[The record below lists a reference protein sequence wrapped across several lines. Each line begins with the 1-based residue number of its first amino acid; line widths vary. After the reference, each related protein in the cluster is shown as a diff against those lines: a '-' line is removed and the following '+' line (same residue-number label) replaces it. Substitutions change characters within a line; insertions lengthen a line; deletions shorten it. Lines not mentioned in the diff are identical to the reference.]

1 MHTRINRAHGAATR
15 NTRGLRFFSYMTRRP
30 LFAFFSILAAAIGIT
45 VLLLPVRINDYES
58 LREENVQL
66 TGTISAIEQKS
77 EGDMPV
83 WRMILTEVD
92 IEKMNLSAGAGTG
105 KKAGMSE
112 ASDKDGTGEKAVMNE
127 FSDRGEIGE
136 IALDKNKKVLCV
148 LDHAPEGEM
157 SARVRVRGKLF
168 PFRSAMNEGE
178 FDLRMYYHIL
188 RIEFSLRDAEIMAVS
203 APTDRIAAILFNFK
217 NNLSSIIDRV
227 FSKQNAPIL
236 KAMLLGEK
244 GLLEEETKE
253 LYQGAGIVHILSI
266 SGLHLSLIG
275 MGLFSLTGKCR
286 FIPLPLRAAL
296 SVIAVFLYGKMI
308 GMGTSVFRAL
318 IMLTLYIISKVIG
331 RTYDILT
338 AASIAAFL
346 LLLDQP
352 LYLLHTGFQFSFGA
366 VLAIG
371 ILLPALPGRALKTLA
386 IPAATLPVYLWA
398 YGTFPV
404 TSLLLN
410 LIVIPLMTVV
420 MVSAGGAVL
429 LAGLPDFL
437 PGGGGM
443 PDTLSANR
451 ALPSALKWLPRIL
464 GLPAELILDF
474 YRFLAE
480 SSEKIPGR
488 EIVLGRPSPIRILLF
503 YTMLLIL
510 AAISVRLQMPHMRRR
525 IEAEAVSMHTEDD
538 GRKKLDRVIEDDSR
552 KKFDRVIK
560 DDGRKNL
567 SRLIEDDDR
576 EKLSRRDENRA
587 DMLLRRVASKI
598 CQMLHL
604 RDNHSR
610 KNFACIC
617 TVLWM
622 AAALLV
628 LVYHPWQAFE
638 MDMLYV
644 GQGDGIFISSRG
656 RHFLIDG
663 GSSTK
668 EKLAKYTLLPFLH
681 SKGVGRLDGIFL
693 THDDTDHCSC
703 LLEFLEAAAEEK
715 PLILIDAVYLP
726 DIAEA
731 AKGENYRRIELL
743 SGQVGIPVHYISR
756 GQRIRSGNLTLDCLH
771 PAKGASYEDANEYS
785 TTLLLR
791 YGDSSHLISDNSDNA
806 SHLSGK
812 ERGYSVLFTGDLEG
826 QGEEDLLHYLAETK
840 LLKTQDGLLN
850 IDVLKVAHHGSKNAT
865 SSEFLQAVH
874 PDMVMISAGI
884 NNMYK
889 HPSEELLNRLAIS
902 IPDSSVYRT
911 DLQGEITICHKKGGD
926 DYRVKTF
933 LEGTAETLAVSRRSL
948 ESEAIGSPKK

>member
-30 LFAFFSILAAAIGIT
+30 LFAFFSILAAAIGLT

-66 TGTISAIEQKS
+66 TGTISAIEQKP

-83 WRMILTEVD
+83 WRMILTDVD

-136 IALDKNKKVLCV
+136 ITLDKDKKVLCV

-217 NNLSSIIDRV
+217 KNLSSIIDRV

-308 GMGTSVFRAL
+308 GLGTSVFRAL

-331 RTYDILT
+331 RTYDLLT

-429 LAGLPDFL
+429 LAGLPDFFS
-437 PGGGGM
+437 GGGGM

-480 SSEKIPGR
+480 SSEKIPGH
-488 EIVLGRPSPIRILLF
+488 EIVLGRPSPIRILFF
-503 YTMLLIL
+503 YIMLLIL

-538 GRKKLDRVIEDDSR
+538 GRKKLDHFVENSDR
-552 KKFDRVIK
+552 KKYSS
-560 DDGRKNL
+560 L
-567 SRLIEDDDR
+567 
-576 EKLSRRDENRA
+576 DENRA
-587 DMLLRRVASKI
+587 DMLLRRAASKI

-622 AAALLV
+622 AAAFFV
-628 LVYHPWQAFE
+628 LVYHPWPALE
-638 MDMLYV
+638 VDMIYV

-668 EKLAKYTLLPFLH
+668 EELAKYTLLPYLH
-681 SKGVGRLDGIFL
+681 NKGVGRLDGIFL

-703 LLEFLEAAAEEK
+703 LLEFLEAAAEDK
-715 PLILIDAVYLP
+715 PLILINAVYLP

-743 SGQVGIPVHYISR
+743 SGQVGIPVCYISR

-771 PAKGASYEDANEYS
+771 PARGASYEDANEYS

-791 YGDSSHLISDNSDNA
+791 YGDSSKLISDNSDIA
-806 SHLSGK
+806 SRLSGK
-812 ERGYSVLFTGDLEG
+812 EKGFSVLFTGDLEG
-826 QGEEDLLHYLAETK
+826 QGEEDFLHYLAETK

-933 LEGTAETLAVSRRSL
+933 SGGTTEVFSASKRRSL
-948 ESEAIGSPKK
+948 GSEATEVPKK